1 MFVNF
6 VSSEIKKWLRDP
18 MMSFMF
24 FYPLFLGIIGRY
36 VLPWLSKSTG
46 FNFQL
51 YTDLIV
57 VLFATMIPMLYGALI
72 AFSLLDD
79 RDDHILIGIQVTP
92 LSLWEFL
99 SLRLVIVLLLSFI
112 ATIFTIWFANIG
124 NLPFI
129 RIVQISFLT
138 SLSAPMVGL
147 FINALAQNKIE
158 GFAIMKATGIIII
171 LPVISLFFTDAKEFF
186 FALIPGFWPAK
197 AISCLIK
204 DKLNLP
210 LTFIW
215 YYLIGLVYV
224 LFLNYLSYKMFL
236 WKNNN

>member
-1 MFVNF
+1 MFINF
-6 VSSEIKKWLRDP
+6 LSSELKKWFRDP
-18 MMSFMF
+18 LMSFMF
-24 FYPLFLGIIGRY
+24 SYPLFLGLIGRY
-36 VLPWLSKSTG
+36 VLPWLSKSNG
-46 FNFQL
+46 FDFQR
-51 YTDLIV
+51 YTDLII

-79 RDDHILIGIQVTP
+79 RDDHILTAIQVTP

-99 SLRLVIVLLLSFI
+99 SLRLVIVLLLSFF
-112 ATIFTIWFANIG
+112 ATIFTIWFANIA

-186 FALIPGFWPAK
+186 FAFIPGFWPAK
-197 AISCLIK
+197 AISCLLNN
-204 DKLNLP
+204 KLDLP
-210 LTFIW
+210 LTFTW

-224 LFLNYLSYKMFL
+224 LALNYLSYKTFL
-236 WKNNN
+236 WKNSN